1 MEFSRKWSTIIIKNI
16 FLGHTR
22 FNEFLKHYEEDGLS
36 NKMLA
41 NELQRLEQFGYIQ
54 KEIVSK
60 TPLKI
65 EYSLPEMGLGT
76 NKIIY
81 ERLMFGFRFGLY
93 DQNDPYL
100 RTLV

>member
-1 MEFSRKWSTIIIKNI
+1 
-16 FLGHTR
+16 
-22 FNEFLKHYEEDGLS
+22 
-36 NKMLA
+36 MLA

-60 TPLKI
+60 TPLRI
-65 EYSLPEMGLGT
+65 EYRLTEMWLGT

-93 DQNDPYL
+93 DINNPAFKNINLKKTFFIYNYL
-100 RTLV
+100 PENSPLHS